1 MLTFTAR
8 VTGDDTTRTVHLDFV
23 LTRTAANKYALFF
36 GRAYGMAASRRWAD
50 LNSTT
55 TSSEPLLLSSDKR
68 PCIWVD
74 SSLDRDPRNLGP
86 EGGLIATLLSCDPP
100 VFRLT
105 GEKKNMYAKEGGWR
119 EAQQVEI
126 LLKEEDIA
134 RSCHCCGNC
143 EFPSGLGERYTHV
156 GGENYTSIYQ
166 CSDVRR
172 YCDLFVAWH

>member
-1 MLTFTAR
+1 MLIFSAR
-8 VTGDDTTRTVHLDFV
+8 VSGDDTTPGVELEFI
-23 LTRTAANKYALFF
+23 LTRTADNTYALSF
-36 GRAYGMAASRRWAD
+36 GRAYGMAASRRWAG

-55 TSSEPLLLSSDKR
+55 SPSEPLILSTDKR

-86 EGGLIATLLSCDPP
+86 KGGVIATLLSCTPP

-126 LLKEEDIA
+126 LLKEEHIA
-134 RSCHCCGNC
+134 HSCHCCGNS
-143 EFPSGLGERYTHV
+143 ELPSRVEGRYTCV
-156 GGENYTSIYQ
+156 EGEDYISIYR
-166 CSDVRR
+166 CSDVS
-172 YCDLFVAWH
+172 